1 MKLLTYTA
9 LIASVTCSNRWLQDD
24 AVEGSGKQA
33 IGAACTSW
41 LPADYGAFAA
51 VWGDLVAEDVAAMD
65 DAAKEEWMVANM
77 YDPAGDTCEKGET
90 CVIYFDTT
98 DGKALQSCQICD

>member
-9 LIASVTCSNRWLQDD
+9 LIATVTSSGRWLQDD

-33 IGAACTSW
+33 IGAACTAW
-41 LPADYGAFAA
+41 LSADSAA
-51 VWGDLVAEDVAAMD
+51 WYASFNGLVAADVAAMD
-65 DAAKEEWMVANM
+65 DAAKEEWMVANI

-90 CVIYFDTT
+90 CVAY
-98 DGKALQSCQICD
+98 